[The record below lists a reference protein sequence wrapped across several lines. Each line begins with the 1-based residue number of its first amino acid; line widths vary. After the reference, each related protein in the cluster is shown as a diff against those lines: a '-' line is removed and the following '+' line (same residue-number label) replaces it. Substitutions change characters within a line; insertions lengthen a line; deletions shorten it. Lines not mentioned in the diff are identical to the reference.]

1 MGNNLSFE
9 RCISMRYFLSV
20 VFTFFLALLGYSQ
33 NSSLYINGIDGLKIN
48 YKTVVKV
55 SSESKMIGNSVLNEL
70 YKMGY
75 LIASIDSFYI
85 REKVHQLY
93 ISKGAEIQWAQLKKG
108 NFAEEALES
117 IDFAPSIF
125 ESKVF
130 NIKQLNKLFEKVIT
144 FYENRGYPFVSIQ
157 LKDVEFTEQYQISAQ
172 LHLEKNT
179 LYKIDSVQVLGNS
192 QIGKAYLLNY
202 LGLYEGD
209 LYQEDKIVSIEDR
222 IREIPFVTMTAKPEV
237 QFFEEG
243 VKIVLRLNE
252 KKASRFDGVLGLLTN
267 ENTGRV
273 ELTGDVDLNLIN
285 GIKRGETFGL
295 NWRKLKGNS
304 QDLNVDIIYPYLFK
318 TPFGVTVDFTLFK
331 RDTTFLDL
339 ETKVGINYLLERG
352 DFVSLFVEN
361 KTSNLLSRNSFAEA
375 IQIPELG
382 DVRVN
387 SFGLAYV
394 RNKTN
399 YKYNPTSGL
408 LMNLN
413 FSAGRKELRKI
424 RVLEQ
429 NKPELYDSIQLRTN
443 QFKGGVLLEY
453 YIPLAQRSTIK
464 IANRSA
470 SIYSERLYANELMRI
485 GGLRTLRGFDEES
498 ISASTFSIFTLE
510 YRFLLDQNSFFSVFS
525 DYGLYENNTTG
536 VEYISDTPVGVGAGV
551 SFETKAGI
559 FTFNYAVGSQF
570 GNPIDVRAAKI
581 HFGFINFF

>member
-48 YKTVVKV
+48 YKPVVKD

-318 TPFGVTVDFTLFK
+318 TPFGVAVDFKLFK

-429 NKPELYDSIQLRTN
+429 SKPELYDSIQLRTN

>member
-1 MGNNLSFE
+1 MTMRYLLSF
-9 RCISMRYFLSV
+9 
-20 VFTFFLALLGYSQ
+20 VFTFFVAFLSYSQ
-33 NSSLYINGIDGLKIN
+33 NSNLDITGIEGLKIN
-48 YKTVVKV
+48 YKTVVKD
-55 SSESKMIGNSVLNEL
+55 SSESKVIGNGVLKEL

-75 LIASIDSFYI
+75 LTASVDSFSFNKEAHKIYI
-85 REKVHQLY
+85 Y
-93 ISKGAEIQWAQLKKG
+93 KGKEVQWTQLKKG
-108 NFAEEALES
+108 NFAEEALEA

-125 ESKVF
+125 ESKTF

-157 LKDVEFTEQYQISAQ
+157 LKDVEFINQNQISAQ
-172 LHLEKNT
+172 LFLEKNK
-179 LYKIDSVQVLGNS
+179 LYKIDSIKVLGNS
-192 QIGKAYLLNY
+192 QIGKTYLLNY
-202 LGLYEGD
+202 IGLYESD
-209 LYQEDKIVSIEDR
+209 LYQENKIGTIEDR
-222 IREIPFVTMTAKPEV
+222 IREIPFVTMTEKPEI

-243 VKIVLRLNE
+243 VKIVLRLDE

-267 ENTGRV
+267 ENTGKV

-285 GIKRGETFGL
+285 GIRRGETFGL

-318 TPFGVTVDFTLFK
+318 TPFGVALDFRLFK
-331 RDTTFLDL
+331 RDTTFLDI

-361 KTSNLLSRNSFAEA
+361 KTSNLLSRNNFADA

-382 DVRVN
+382 DVRIN

-394 RNKTN
+394 KNKTN
-399 YKYNPTSGL
+399 YKYNPTNGL
-408 LMNLN
+408 LINLN
-413 FSAGRKELRKI
+413 FSAGRKELKKI
-424 RVLEQ
+424 GVLEQ
-429 NKPELYDSIQLRTN
+429 NKPELYDSIQLKTN
-443 QFKGGVLLEY
+443 QFKGGILLEY
-453 YIPLAQRSTIK
+453 YIPFAQRSTIK

-470 SIYSERLYANELMRI
+470 SIYSERLYANELIRI

-498 ISASTFSIFTLE
+498 ISASTYSIFTLE
-510 YRFLLDQNSFFSVFS
+510 YRFLLDQNSFFSIFS

-536 VEYISDTPVGVGAGV
+536 IAYVNDTPLGIGAGV

-570 GNPIDVRAAKI
+570 GNPVDLRAAKI

>member
-1 MGNNLSFE
+1 LGNNLSFE

-20 VFTFFLALLGYSQ
+20 VFTFFVALLGYSQ

-222 IREIPFVTMTAKPEV
+222 ISEIPFVTMTAKPEV

-295 NWRKLKGNS
+295 NWRKFKGNS

-318 TPFGVTVDFTLFK
+318 TPFGVAVDFKLFK

>member
-1 MGNNLSFE
+1 LGNNLSFE

-20 VFTFFLALLGYSQ
+20 VFTFFVALLGYSQ

-222 IREIPFVTMTAKPEV
+222 ISEIPFVTMTAKPEV

-318 TPFGVTVDFTLFK
+318 TPFGVAVDFKLFK

>member
-1 MGNNLSFE
+1 MRYLLSF
-9 RCISMRYFLSV
+9 
-20 VFTFFLALLGYSQ
+20 VFTFFVTIFSYSQ
-33 NSSLYINGIDGLKIN
+33 NSNLDINGIEGLKIN
-48 YKTVVKV
+48 YKTVVKD
-55 SSESKMIGNSVLNEL
+55 SSESKVIGNGVLKEL

-75 LIASIDSFYI
+75 LTASIDSFSFNK
-85 REKVHQLY
+85 EAHQIY
-93 ISKGAEIQWAQLKKG
+93 ISKGKEVQWTQLKKG
-108 NFAEEALES
+108 NFAEEALEA
-117 IDFAPSIF
+117 IDFAPSTF
-125 ESKVF
+125 ESKTF
-130 NIKQLNKLFEKVIT
+130 NIKQLNKLFEKVIS

-157 LKDVEFTEQYQISAQ
+157 LKDVEFINQNQISAQ
-172 LHLEKNT
+172 LFLEKNK
-179 LYKIDSVQVLGNS
+179 LYKIDSIKVLGNS
-192 QIGKAYLLNY
+192 QIGKTYLLNY
-202 LGLYEGD
+202 IGLYEGD
-209 LYQEDKIVSIEDR
+209 LYQENKIGTIEDR
-222 IREIPFVTMTAKPEV
+222 IREIPFVTMTAKPEI

-243 VKIVLRLNE
+243 VKIVLRLDE

-267 ENTGRV
+267 ENTGKV

-304 QDLNVDIIYPYLFK
+304 QDLNLDIIYPYLFK
-318 TPFGVTVDFTLFK
+318 TPFGVALDFKLFK
-331 RDTTFLDL
+331 RDTTFLDI

-361 KTSNLLSRNSFAEA
+361 KTSNLLSRNNFADA

-382 DVRVN
+382 DVRIN

-399 YKYNPTSGL
+399 YKYNPTNGL
-408 LMNLN
+408 LINLN
-413 FSAGRKELRKI
+413 FSAGRKELKKI
-424 RVLEQ
+424 GVLEQ
-429 NKPELYDSIQLRTN
+429 NKPELYDSIQLKTN
-443 QFKGGVLLEY
+443 QFKGGILLEY
-453 YIPLAQRSTIK
+453 YIPIAQRSTIK

-498 ISASTFSIFTLE
+498 ISASTYSIFTLE
-510 YRFLLDQNSFFSVFS
+510 YRFLLDQNSFFSIFS

-536 VEYISDTPVGVGAGV
+536 IEYVNDTPIGIGAGV

-570 GNPIDVRAAKI
+570 DNPVDLRAAKI

>member
-1 MGNNLSFE
+1 
-9 RCISMRYFLSV
+9 MRYFLSV

-48 YKTVVKV
+48 YKPVVKD

-429 NKPELYDSIQLRTN
+429 SKPELYDSIQLRTN

-559 FTFNYAVGSQF
+559 FTFNYAAGSQF
-570 GNPIDVRAAKI
+570 GNPIDIRAAKI

>member
-20 VFTFFLALLGYSQ
+20 VFTFFVALLGYSQ

-222 IREIPFVTMTAKPEV
+222 ISEIPFVTMTAKPEV

-295 NWRKLKGNS
+295 NWRKFKGNS

-318 TPFGVTVDFTLFK
+318 TPFGVAVDFKLFK

>member
-1 MGNNLSFE
+1 
-9 RCISMRYFLSV
+9 MRYFLSV
-20 VFTFFLALLGYSQ
+20 VFTFFVALLGYSQ

-70 YKMGY
+70 YKIGY
-75 LIASIDSFYI
+75 LIASIYSFYI

-222 IREIPFVTMTAKPEV
+222 ISEIPFVTMTAKPEV

-295 NWRKLKGNS
+295 NWRKFKGNS

-318 TPFGVTVDFTLFK
+318 TPFGVAVDFKLFK

>member
-20 VFTFFLALLGYSQ
+20 VFTFFVALLGYSQ

-93 ISKGAEIQWAQLKKG
+93 ISKGAKIQWAQLKKG

-222 IREIPFVTMTAKPEV
+222 ISEIPFVTMTAKPEV

-318 TPFGVTVDFTLFK
+318 TPFGVAVDFKLFK

>member
-48 YKTVVKV
+48 YKPVVKD

-318 TPFGVTVDFTLFK
+318 TPFGVAVDFKLFK

-429 NKPELYDSIQLRTN
+429 SKPELYDSIQLRTN

-570 GNPIDVRAAKI
+570 GNPIDIRAAKI

>member
-1 MGNNLSFE
+1 MRYLLSF
-9 RCISMRYFLSV
+9 
-20 VFTFFLALLGYSQ
+20 VFTFFVTIFSYSQ
-33 NSSLYINGIDGLKIN
+33 NSNLDINGIEGLKIN
-48 YKTVVKV
+48 YKTVVKD
-55 SSESKMIGNSVLNEL
+55 SSESKVIGNGVLKEL

-75 LIASIDSFYI
+75 LTASIDSFSFNK
-85 REKVHQLY
+85 EAHQIY
-93 ISKGAEIQWAQLKKG
+93 ISKGKEVQWTQLKKG
-108 NFAEEALES
+108 NFAEEALEA
-117 IDFAPSIF
+117 IDFAPSTF
-125 ESKVF
+125 ESKTF
-130 NIKQLNKLFEKVIT
+130 NIKQLNKLFEKVIS
-144 FYENRGYPFVSIQ
+144 FYENGGYPFVSIQ
-157 LKDVEFTEQYQISAQ
+157 LKDVEFINQNQISAQ
-172 LHLEKNT
+172 LFLEKNK
-179 LYKIDSVQVLGNS
+179 LYKIDSIKVLGNS
-192 QIGKAYLLNY
+192 QIGKTYLLNY
-202 LGLYEGD
+202 IGLYEGD
-209 LYQEDKIVSIEDR
+209 LYQENKIGTIEDR
-222 IREIPFVTMTAKPEV
+222 IREIPFVTMTAKPEI

-243 VKIVLRLNE
+243 VKIVLRLDE

-267 ENTGRV
+267 ENTGKV

-304 QDLNVDIIYPYLFK
+304 QDLNLDIIYPYLFK
-318 TPFGVTVDFTLFK
+318 TPFGVALDFKLFK
-331 RDTTFLDL
+331 RDTTFLDI
-339 ETKVGINYLLERG
+339 EAKVGINYLLERG

-361 KTSNLLSRNSFAEA
+361 KTSNLLSRNNFADA

-399 YKYNPTSGL
+399 YKYNPTNGL
-408 LMNLN
+408 LINLN
-413 FSAGRKELRKI
+413 FSAGRKELKKI
-424 RVLEQ
+424 GVLEQ
-429 NKPELYDSIQLRTN
+429 NKPELYDSIQLKTN
-443 QFKGGVLLEY
+443 QFKGGILLEY
-453 YIPLAQRSTIK
+453 YIPIAQRSTIK

-498 ISASTFSIFTLE
+498 ISASTYSIFTLE
-510 YRFLLDQNSFFSVFS
+510 YRFLLDQNSFFSIFS

-536 VEYISDTPVGVGAGV
+536 IEYVNDTPIGIGAGV

-570 GNPIDVRAAKI
+570 DNPVDLRAAKI

>member
-1 MGNNLSFE
+1 
-9 RCISMRYFLSV
+9 MRYFLSV

-48 YKTVVKV
+48 YKPVVKD

-318 TPFGVTVDFTLFK
+318 TPFGVTVDFKLFK

-429 NKPELYDSIQLRTN
+429 SKPELYDSIQLRTN

-559 FTFNYAVGSQF
+559 FTFNYAAGSQF
-570 GNPIDVRAAKI
+570 GNPIDIRAAKI

>member
-1 MGNNLSFE
+1 MGNNLRFE
-9 RCISMRYFLSV
+9 RFIIMRYFLSIV
-20 VFTFFLALLGYSQ
+20 ITFFVAFLSYSQ
-33 NSSLYINGIDGLKIN
+33 NSSLTIAGIDGLKIN
-48 YKTVVKV
+48 YKTVVKD

-75 LIASIDSFYI
+75 LTASIDSLRI
-85 REKVHQLY
+85 KKKVHQLS
-93 ISKGAEIQWAQLKKG
+93 ISKGLEIQWAQLKKG
-108 NFAEEALES
+108 NFPEEALES
-117 IDFAPSIF
+117 IDFAPSVF

-130 NIKQLNKLFEKVIT
+130 NIKQLNKLFEKVIK

-157 LKDVEFTEQYQISAQ
+157 LKDVEFISQHQISAQ
-172 LHLEKNT
+172 LSLEKNT
-179 LYKIDSVQVLGNS
+179 FYKIDSVLVIGNS
-192 QIGKAYLLNY
+192 QIGKTYLLNY
-202 LGLYEGD
+202 LGLYEGE
-209 LYQEDKIVSIEDR
+209 LYQENKIASIEDR
-222 IREIPFVTMTAKPEV
+222 IHEIPFVTVSAKPEI

-243 VKIVLRLNE
+243 IKVVLQLDQ

-267 ENTGRV
+267 ETTGKI

-318 TPFGVTVDFTLFK
+318 TPFGVALDFNLFK

-375 IQIPELG
+375 IQLPELG
-382 DVRVN
+382 DVSVN
-387 SFGLAYV
+387 SFGMAYV

-399 YKYNPTSGL
+399 YKYNPTNGL
-408 LMNLN
+408 LINLN
-413 FSAGRKELRKI
+413 FSAGRKELKKI
-424 RVLEQ
+424 RILEQ
-429 NKPELYDSIQLRTN
+429 NKPKLYDSIQLKTN

-453 YIPLAQRSTIK
+453 YIPIAQRSTIK

-498 ISASTFSIFTLE
+498 ISASTYSIFTLE

-536 VEYISDTPVGVGAGV
+536 IEYFSDTPVGFGAGV

-559 FTFNYAVGSQF
+559 FTFNYAIGSQF
-570 GNPIDVRAAKI
+570 GNPVDVRAAKI

>member
-20 VFTFFLALLGYSQ
+20 VFTFFVALLGYSQ

-222 IREIPFVTMTAKPEV
+222 ISEIPFVTMTAKPEV

-318 TPFGVTVDFTLFK
+318 TPFGVAVDFKLFK

>member
-1 MGNNLSFE
+1 
-9 RCISMRYFLSV
+9 MRYFLSV
-20 VFTFFLALLGYSQ
+20 VFTFFVELLGYSQ

-209 LYQEDKIVSIEDR
+209 LYQEYKIVSIEDR
-222 IREIPFVTMTAKPEV
+222 ISEIPFVTMTAKPEV
-237 QFFEEG
+237 KFFEEG

-318 TPFGVTVDFTLFK
+318 TPFGVAVDFKLFK

-485 GGLRTLRGFDEES
+485 GGLRTIRGFDEE
-498 ISASTFSIFTLE
+498 
-510 YRFLLDQNSFFSVFS
+510 
-525 DYGLYENNTTG
+525 
-536 VEYISDTPVGVGAGV
+536 
-551 SFETKAGI
+551 
-559 FTFNYAVGSQF
+559 
-570 GNPIDVRAAKI
+570 
-581 HFGFINFF
+581 

>member
-1 MGNNLSFE
+1 
-9 RCISMRYFLSV
+9 MRYFLSV
-20 VFTFFLALLGYSQ
+20 VFTFFVALLGYSQ

-48 YKTVVKV
+48 YKPVVKD

-93 ISKGAEIQWAQLKKG
+93 ISKGAKIQWAQLKKG

-222 IREIPFVTMTAKPEV
+222 ISEIPFVTMTAKPEV

-295 NWRKLKGNS
+295 NWRKFKGNS

-318 TPFGVTVDFTLFK
+318 TPFGVAVDFKLFK

-429 NKPELYDSIQLRTN
+429 SKPELYDSIQLRTN

-559 FTFNYAVGSQF
+559 FTFNYAAGSQF
-570 GNPIDVRAAKI
+570 GNPIDIRAAKI

>member
-48 YKTVVKV
+48 YKPVVKD

-318 TPFGVTVDFTLFK
+318 TPFGVTVDFKLFK

-429 NKPELYDSIQLRTN
+429 SKPELYDSIQLRTN

-559 FTFNYAVGSQF
+559 FTFNYAAGSQF
-570 GNPIDVRAAKI
+570 GNPIDIRAAKI

>member
-1 MGNNLSFE
+1 LGNNLSFE

-48 YKTVVKV
+48 YKPVVKD

-429 NKPELYDSIQLRTN
+429 SKPELYDSIQLRTN

-559 FTFNYAVGSQF
+559 FTFNYAAGSQF
-570 GNPIDVRAAKI
+570 GNPIDIRAAKI

>member
-1 MGNNLSFE
+1 
-9 RCISMRYFLSV
+9 MRYFLSV

-48 YKTVVKV
+48 YKPVVKD

-559 FTFNYAVGSQF
+559 FTFNYAAGSQF
-570 GNPIDVRAAKI
+570 GNPIDIRAAKI